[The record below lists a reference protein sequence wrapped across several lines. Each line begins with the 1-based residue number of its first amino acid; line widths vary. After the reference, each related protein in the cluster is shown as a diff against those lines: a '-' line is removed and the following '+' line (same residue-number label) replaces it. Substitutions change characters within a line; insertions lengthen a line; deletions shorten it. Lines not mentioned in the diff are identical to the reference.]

1 MSNKEK
7 FIYYSILK
15 YQPENLKI
23 LREKFDLVTLK
34 NPNFDTDQLLSNAS
48 IILAPLGYF
57 FGKAKIDKCKSLKI
71 IGSNTTGHP
80 HIDVEYANSKGIKVI
95 TLKND
100 HDFLDSITPT
110 AELAFGLIISLT
122 RNIFPASNS
131 VSQGFWDRRLNP
143 GEKMLSNMS
152 IGIVGLGRLGFKV
165 AQMARTFEMEVFY
178 YDPYVDKKYPG
189 IQKISTL
196 GQLVSKVDVVSVHV
210 PHEKETENMFN
221 DEIFSM
227 FKNDSFFINT
237 SRGELVDHCALLSFL
252 KNKKLKGAAID
263 VIENEFQE
271 NFSYTLKENSLW
283 KYSQENTNLIIT
295 PHIGGS
301 TKDAWQATERRVI
314 EKIIDFLDLIK
325 TKNQK
330 IVEKINFSNEALAF
344 IPARGGSKSITLKNL
359 AKLNDTPLLAYPI
372 NAAKKSKYIKSIV
385 VSTDHDEIKSF
396 SLSNNVNVDD
406 RPEALSGNDIST
418 IEVMIEY
425 IKRLEA
431 NIKIL
436 PECIVLL
443 EPTSPFVDPNDIDLC
458 IDLLYKNKEFDSV
471 QTTTKVSPNSHAFNQ
486 RYLNEYGSHFL
497 YEKERKLAF
506 NKQKK
511 PQLYI
516 HGNLRVTRTSSLLKY
531 KSIFGRIS
539 HPVEISKV
547 KSFDVDGPEDL
558 QIAESLI
565 KRFSE

>member
-1 MSNKEK
+1 
-7 FIYYSILK
+7 
-15 YQPENLKI
+15 
-23 LREKFDLVTLK
+23 
-34 NPNFDTDQLLSNAS
+34 
-48 IILAPLGYF
+48 
-57 FGKAKIDKCKSLKI
+57 
-71 IGSNTTGHP
+71 
-80 HIDVEYANSKGIKVI
+80 
-95 TLKND
+95 
-100 HDFLDSITPT
+100 
-110 AELAFGLIISLT
+110 
-122 RNIFPASNS
+122 
-131 VSQGFWDRRLNP
+131 
-143 GEKMLSNMS
+143 MLSNMS

-237 SRGELVDHCALLSFL
+237 SRGELVDHSALLSFL

-263 VIENEFQE
+263 VIENEFKE

-396 SLSNNVNVDD
+396 SFSNNVNVDD
-406 RPEALSGNDIST
+406 RPDALSGNDIST
-418 IEVMIEY
+418 IEVRIEY

-431 NIKIL
+431 NIKIYQS
-436 PECIVLL
+436 VLFYL
-443 EPTSPFVDPNDIDLC
+443 SPPP
-458 IDLLYKNKEFDSV
+458 LLLT
-471 QTTTKVSPNSHAFNQ
+471 QM
-486 RYLNEYGSHFL
+486 
-497 YEKERKLAF
+497 
-506 NKQKK
+506 
-511 PQLYI
+511 I
-516 HGNLRVTRTSSLLKY
+516 
-531 KSIFGRIS
+531 
-539 HPVEISKV
+539 
-547 KSFDVDGPEDL
+547 
-558 QIAESLI
+558 LI
-565 KRFSE
+565 YV